1 MKKLIVMTVIA
12 ACLALCAAVWPQ
24 AEVVEK
30 TPTPAT
36 TPAVSAPD
44 PPVAELKTKVEGAP
58 QTEKEKAEILKQEP
72 CHEVISE
79 PEVAPTEPVAA
90 PEPVLEPM
98 PEPMPAP
105 EITPALEST
114 PEPIPTTIDPQ
125 PGDMVYVPGFGW
137 IESQG
142 PNHVEY
148 AEDMYK
154 NGNKI
159 GIMG

>member
-1 MKKLIVMTVIA
+1 MMKFIMMTVIT

-24 AEVVEK
+24 TEVVEK
-30 TPTPAT
+30 TSTAAL
-36 TPAVSAPD
+36 TPAVSAPE
-44 PPVAELKTKVEGAP
+44 PPVAKRKRKDEAAR
-58 QTEKEKAEILKQEP
+58 QTEKEKAEISKQEP

-79 PEVAPTEPVAA
+79 PEIAPTEPATE

-98 PEPMPAP
+98 SEPIPAP
-105 EITPALEST
+105 EITPAPEST
-114 PEPIPTTIDPQ
+114 PESPPTAIDSL

-137 IESQG
+137 LESQG

-148 AEDMYK
+148 AEDMYE

>member
-1 MKKLIVMTVIA
+1 MKKLIMVTVVT

-30 TPTPAT
+30 MPTPAP
-36 TPAVSAPD
+36 TPAVSTPE
-44 PPVAELKTKVEGAP
+44 PPVAELKTKEAAP
-58 QTEKEKAEILKQEP
+58 QTEKEKTEILKQEP

-79 PEVAPTEPVAA
+79 PEIAPTEPAA
-90 PEPVLEPM
+90 AREPVLEPM
-98 PEPMPAP
+98 PEPVPAP
-105 EITPALEST
+105 EITPAPEST
-114 PEPIPTTIDPQ
+114 PEPTPTAIDSQ
-125 PGDMVYVPGFGW
+125 PGNMVYVPGFGW
-137 IESQG
+137 LESQG

-148 AEDMYK
+148 AEDMYE

>member
-1 MKKLIVMTVIA
+1 MKKLIMVTVIT

-24 AEVVEK
+24 TEVVGE
-30 TPTPAT
+30 TPTPAQ
-36 TPAVSAPD
+36 TPAISAPE
-44 PPVAELKTKVEGAP
+44 PTVAELKTKDEAAP
-58 QTEKEKAEILKQEP
+58 QPEKEKAEIPKPEPPQEIIQEP
-72 CHEVISE
+72 
-79 PEVAPTEPVAA
+79 EPVPAESPAA

-98 PEPMPAP
+98 PEPIPAP
-105 EITPALEST
+105 EITPAPESM
-114 PEPIPTTIDPQ
+114 PEPTPTAIDSQ

-148 AEDMYK
+148 AEDMYE